1 MNKERNKEL
10 NNLNDFLML
19 ASEILKTTQKDFREY
34 TKYVYSDDEKLVVT
48 DCSILITM
56 DKTKQDIAPGFYN
69 VAKVGK
75 ELTLIPSNFEGNY
88 PNYKMVIPKY
98 SSKPSAM
105 VFTKTEYMENLIK
118 LQDMAI
124 KYCGG
129 YVAEKYFE
137 LLKKSEFT
145 YEVIVPIN
153 QCNEDER
160 HPVLLKSNAVSV
172 IIMPK
177 RINE

>member
-1 MNKERNKEL
+1 MKNEIS
-10 NNLNDFLML
+10 NLNDFLML
-19 ASEILKTTQKDFREY
+19 ASEILKTTQKGSREAI
-34 TKYVYSDDEKLVVT
+34 KYVYGDDEKLVVT
-48 DCSILITM
+48 DGHILVTM
-56 DKTKQDIAPGFYN
+56 DKTTENIAPGFYN

-75 ELTLIPSNFEGNY
+75 ELTLMPSNFEGTF

-98 SSKPSAM
+98 SSKPSAI
-105 VFTKTEYMENLIK
+105 VFTKTEYMNNLIK

-137 LLKKSEFT
+137 LLKKSEFI
-145 YEVIVPIN
+145 YKVIVPIN
-153 QCNEDER
+153 QCGEDER
-160 HPVLLKSNAVSV
+160 HPVLLKSNAISV

-177 RINE
+177 QYNN

>member
-1 MNKERNKEL
+1 MNKEL
-10 NNLNDFLML
+10 NDLNAFLTM
-19 ASEILKTTQKDFREY
+19 ATEVLKTAQKGSREAI
-34 TKYVYSDDEKLVVT
+34 KYVYCDDEKLVVT
-48 DCSILITM
+48 DGSILITM
-56 DKTKQDIAPGFYN
+56 DKTTEDIAPGFYN

-98 SSKPSAM
+98 SSKPSAI
-105 VFTKTEYMENLIK
+105 VFTKTEYMNNLIK

-145 YEVIVPIN
+145 YKVIVPIN
-153 QCNEDER
+153 QCGEDER
-160 HPVLLKSNAVSV
+160 HPVLLKSNAISV

-177 RINE
+177 QYNN

>member
-1 MNKERNKEL
+1 MKKEIS
-10 NNLNDFLML
+10 NLNAFLTL
-19 ASEILKTTQKDFREY
+19 ATEVLKTPNTLY
-34 TKYVYSDDEKLVVT
+34 ANPAAKYVYSDDEKLVVT
-48 DCSILITM
+48 DGCILVTM
-56 DKTKQDIAPGFYN
+56 DKTTENIAPGFYS

-88 PNYKMVIPKY
+88 PNYKMVIPDY
-98 SSKPSAM
+98 TSKVLEVA
-105 VFTKTEYMENLIK
+105 FTKTEYMNNLIK
-118 LQDMAI
+118 LQDIAL

-145 YEVIVPIN
+145 YEVFTPEKE
-153 QCNEDER
+153 CDKKEYY
-160 HPVLLKSNAVSV
+160 PVLLKSNAVSV

-177 RINE
+177 LIK